1 MVSELSGYIYPV
13 QSPKAG
19 VKALAV
25 ALSWHGSF
33 AKWRYKNKHVKDL
46 SSAVKQNDNIVLWS
60 FNNICF
66 PILWR
71 IVCLFFGCKVF
82 STRYQPNEQLQQVFQ
97 EIKQYMENSK
107 KLIILWI
114 SGFRII
120 RGTFTYMHVPSS
132 VCKSWGQSPCW
143 HSSQQSQWLYNV
155 KIIMYFPLT
164 HEWED
169 PCTL

>member
-1 MVSELSGYIYPV
+1 MEHPIKRLLLLTLYCGHLTTYVSQFYEELFV
-13 QSPKAG
+13 
-19 VKALAV
+19 
-25 ALSWHGSF
+25 
-33 AKWRYKNKHVKDL
+33 
-46 SSAVKQNDNIVLWS
+46 
-60 FNNICF
+60 CF
-66 PILWR
+66 L
-71 IVCLFFGCKVF
+71 GCKAF
-82 STRYQPNEQLQQVFQ
+82 GTRYQPNEQLQQVFQ

-143 HSSQQSQWLYNV
+143 HSSLQSQWLYNV